1 VAGYELLITARAA
14 REIDAL
20 PRKKDRH
27 AVVER
32 IRKLREQPRP
42 SGCTKLSGGADLYR
56 VRQGRFRIVYTIEDD
71 RLVVIVVKVGDRKDV
86 YRKGGRPG
94 GRTRPFEPDP

>member
-1 VAGYELLITARAA
+1 MAGYELVITARAA
-14 REIDAL
+14 KEIDAV
-20 PRKKDRH
+20 PRKKDRQ
-27 AVVER
+27 AVVGR
-32 IRKLREQPRP
+32 IQKLRDQPRP
-42 SGCTKLSGGADLYR
+42 PGCTKLSGGVDLYR
-56 VRQGRFRIVYTIEDD
+56 VRQGRYRIVYSIEDD